1 MVLLKTLNK
10 FNKINSMGFQL
21 NSEKPSF
28 LMTISMHLDIVKH
41 IINRVMTEK
50 SKTMLDVNVWMVS
63 TFFC

>member
-1 MVLLKTLNK
+1 
-10 FNKINSMGFQL
+10 MGFQL

>member
-1 MVLLKTLNK
+1 MVLLKTLHK

>member
-21 NSEKPSF
+21 KSEKPSF
-28 LMTISMHLDIVKH
+28 LTTISMHLDIVKH
-41 IINRVMTEK
+41 IINRAMTEK

-63 TFFC
+63 TLFC